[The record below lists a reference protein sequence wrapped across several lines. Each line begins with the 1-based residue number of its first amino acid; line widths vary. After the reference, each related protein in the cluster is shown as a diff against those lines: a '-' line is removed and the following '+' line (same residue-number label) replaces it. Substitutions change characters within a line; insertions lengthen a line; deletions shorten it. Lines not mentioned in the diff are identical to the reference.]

1 MFMDY
6 FRVAGLSNSLLIGD
20 LVSRLLFIV
29 FCALILLIL
38 GSKIRR
44 PLGAGVVIIYGV
56 AVYMYNQGLL
66 RF

>member
-6 FRVAGLSNSLLIGD
+6 FRIGGLSNSLLIGD
-20 LVSRLLFIV
+20 LVSRVRFIV

-44 PLGAGVVIIYGV
+44 PLGAGIVIVYGI
-56 AVYMYNQGLL
+56 AVYAYNQGLL

>member
-1 MFMDY
+1 MDY

>member
-6 FRVAGLSNSLLIGD
+6 FRIGGLSNSLLIGD
-20 LVSRLLFIV
+20 LVSRVLFIV

-38 GSKIRR
+38 GSRIRR
-44 PLGAGVVIIYGV
+44 PLGAGIVIVYGI
-56 AVYMYNQGLL
+56 AVYIYNQGLL

>member
-6 FRVAGLSNSLLIGD
+6 FRIGGLSNPLLIGD
-20 LVSRLLFIV
+20 LVSRVLFIV

-38 GSKIRR
+38 GCKIRR
-44 PLGAGVVIIYGV
+44 PLGAGIVIVYGI
-56 AVYMYNQGLL
+56 AVYLYNQGPF

>member
-6 FRVAGLSNSLLIGD
+6 FRIGGLNNSLLIGD
-20 LVSRLLFIV
+20 LVSRVLFIT

-38 GSKIRR
+38 GCKIRR
-44 PLGAGVVIIYGV
+44 PLGAGVVIGYGI

>member
-6 FRVAGLSNSLLIGD
+6 FRIGGLSNPLLIGD
-20 LVSRLLFIV
+20 LVSRVLFIV

-38 GSKIRR
+38 GCKIRR
-44 PLGAGVVIIYGV
+44 PLGAGIVIVYGI
-56 AVYMYNQGLL
+56 AVYIYNHGPL

>member
-1 MFMDY
+1 MFSEY
-6 FRVAGLSNSLLIGD
+6 FRIGGQYSSLLVGD
-20 LVSRLLFIV
+20 LLSRVLFII

-44 PLGAGVVIIYGV
+44 PLGAGVVLIYGV
-56 AVYMYNQGLL
+56 VVYMYNQGLL

>member
-6 FRVAGLSNSLLIGD
+6 FRIAGLGNSLLVGD
-20 LVSRLLFIV
+20 LVSRVLFIT

-44 PLGAGVVIIYGV
+44 PVGAGVVIIYGIV
-56 AVYMYNQGLL
+56 VYMYNQGLL

>member
-6 FRVAGLSNSLLIGD
+6 FRIAGLGNSLLVGD
-20 LVSRLLFIV
+20 LVSRVLFII

-44 PLGAGVVIIYGV
+44 PLGAGVVIIYGIV
-56 AVYMYNQGLL
+56 VYMYNQGLL